1 MPKWRLSRKDNSSPR
16 FNRKK
21 SPMFDPS
28 ALWTSFAQSFTSTS
42 MIGWVI
48 AGLLI
53 LFALRSLLDRAGQPT
68 RPVADVL
75 EEAARLNAA
84 RAAPP
89 RVER

>member
-1 MPKWRLSRKDNSSPR
+1 
-16 FNRKK
+16 
-21 SPMFDPS
+21 MFDPG
-28 ALWTSFAQSFTSTS
+28 ALWTSLAQSVTSIS

-48 AGLLI
+48 AGIPI
-53 LFALRSLLDRAGQPT
+53 LFALRSLMDRAGRPT

-75 EEAARLNAA
+75 EEAARLNTA